1 MLIDALI
8 DAVLCGLLPVSHV
21 NHELII
27 SDHTSAVGTPHVG
40 RFQLIEGRKWKVR
53 DKTCRERAWAR
64 MWLKT
69 NVGWPRV
76 IPHTTL
82 VRERINLG
90 GVELP
95 VSQV

>member
-1 MLIDALI
+1 MFT
-8 DAVLCGLLPVSHV
+8 HKM
-21 NHELII
+21 II
-27 SDHTSAVGTPHVG
+27 SNHTSVVGTLHVE

-53 DKTCRERAWAR
+53 DKTCRERAWPR
-64 MWLKT
+64 MWLET
-69 NVGWPRV
+69 NVGQPRV